1 MEKQILKETV
11 SSDKPLYTKK
21 RTYKT
26 RKKKEPKFDLNEGFV
41 MRSEEVPNIK
51 GLSRQVGYYKVGK
64 SFHVFFEV
72 KPKVIHRYFTKVFL
86 GWKWHDQK

>member
-1 MEKQILKETV
+1 MEKQILKETI
-11 SSDKPLYTKK
+11 SNEKPLIKKK
-21 RTYKT
+21 RPYKP
-26 RKKKEPKFDLNEGFV
+26 KKKINYDLSEELV

-51 GLSRQVGYYKVGK
+51 GLPKQIGYYKIGK

-72 KPKVIHRYFTKVFL
+72 KPKAIHRYFTKLFL